1 MSLFILIYFNFYSC
15 RDVTRMRH
23 NVPEIYERCLA
34 GFINYFSKLFF
45 FWYHVEPNN

>member
-23 NVPEIYERCLA
+23 NVPEIYERYLLS
-34 GFINYFSKLFF
+34 GVYQLFI
-45 FWYHVEPNN
+45 